1 MAPRKSRM
9 TRCEALFAHAIISLN
24 FFIRSVACNTEH
36 ITGDIRLAMA
46 FVAIYSANV
55 RKITTTSLNL
65 TYGALSSAPPSTVL
79 MPITVAS
86 ISQSLGVPYETMR
99 RHIQML
105 EKSGLCVSDKRG
117 VIISPSFFAD
127 EERIQV
133 LIDTTFTNFCF
144 FLEGLKAIN
153 FDFAKSL
160 RSVVAQSESPFSESF
175 SSAGR
180 AVLRLCTD
188 FRLQVMDIII
198 ATYEGDFF
206 LGLVHLAVLNA
217 NVGNFYYRLAKETE
231 RYPNY
236 TPISIRTLAKN
247 IGLPF
252 ETTRRYV
259 RKLLEIGALAETP
272 NGLVIPPQEL
282 GKQKYRKAGRRM
294 EVETSRLLSKL
305 NAIGVNLR
313 EFA

>member
-1 MAPRKSRM
+1 
-9 TRCEALFAHAIISLN
+9 
-24 FFIRSVACNTEH
+24 
-36 ITGDIRLAMA
+36 MA